1 MIRWFL
7 GCLILYSFKTWASG
21 AWYQATRQIPQD
33 KGAKFIPE
41 FVILKVG
48 IFSKQGR
55 LTITPEASKT
65 SLKTH
70 CKTGTPTIAWITH
83 RLSAGEQLNENAGK
97 LLGSEI
103 SKALEPACFSAIEL
117 DIEPLSQAE
126 TWLEPF
132 LKGVKLSLRSNFE
145 LRLAIPVLSPKS
157 VPGHYWTLQ
166 DGVKALQWVDGLD
179 IMAYDS
185 GVKTSE
191 EYKELFKNTFF
202 FVMELNKQSPEKK
215 IIVGLPAYPDKTK
228 LHSVEKE
235 NLESILSTL
244 KSFTPFQLKPYCK
257 GDIRFSFYAGWTL
270 SPKDIETHQQMKDW
284 KNETCQKSS

>member
-1 MIRWFL
+1 MMRWFL

-21 AWYQATRQIPQD
+21 AWYQTPQQIPKE

-48 IFSKQGR
+48 IFSKQGK
-55 LTITPEASKT
+55 LTLIPSANESG
-65 SLKTH
+65 LKRH
-70 CKTGTPTIAWITH
+70 CATGVPTIAWITH
-83 RLSAGEQLNENAGK
+83 RLSPNEQLNEEAGK
-97 LLGSEI
+97 ILGGEI
-103 SKALEPACFSAIEL
+103 SKTLEPTCFSAIEL
-117 DIEPLSQAE
+117 DIEPLTQAE
-126 TWLEPF
+126 PWLEPF
-132 LKGVKLSLRSNFE
+132 LKGVKLSLKPSFQ
-145 LRLAIPVLSPKS
+145 LRLAIPVLSPKP
-157 VPGHYWTLQ
+157 VPGHFWTLQ
-166 DGVKALQWVDGLD
+166 DGVKALKWVDGLD
-179 IMAYDS
+179 VMAYDS

-215 IIVGLPAYPDKTK
+215 MLLGLPTYPDKTK
-228 LHSVEKE
+228 LHSIDKE

-270 SPKDIETHQQMKDW
+270 SPKDVKTYQQIKDW
-284 KNETCQKSS
+284 KNETCKKSS